1 MGLGTRLD
9 VEGTQ
14 EAGGV
19 GGKIPSAHPVGDGAR
34 TPSGGGRDVD
44 GRAAAEVAKGD
55 GGAGGPGLALPGPVG
70 GSQDGPVCGYPGC
83 GRRCAPAEG
92 PGRPPAYC
100 DDPAHTRL
108 SAYRRRRELAAAGG
122 EGGSTA
128 GADRTLAASRPAAAV
143 GTGPKGAVQARPV
156 ALARLRADELA
167 AHVATLAADLGRTLE
182 AFTTT
187 LGRLGDLG
195 AAEVQVEAAEVDAAR
210 RVAEATARAVRAE
223 AEGRAQAAARAD
235 AEAVT
240 AEATV
245 ALEELEGRLAATD
258 AALLAARAQAEEAD
272 QRAAEEIAAAR
283 AQAAAQVE
291 AARAQARADIVTARA
306 EADERAESARADAAA
321 RLATIRATAEREMA
335 TLRGKL
341 AASHAEL
348 AGVRRD
354 AKSASDV
361 QAELRAELT
370 ALREAA
376 AADRAAAAAALDRA
390 RADAATEM
398 DRLRRESANELTRLR
413 DELARARAAAD
424 AEAARIR
431 AEAVAAREADRLA
444 VEERM
449 AVLTEARADAR
460 ARAERAERHADA
472 LAAQL
477 EQRPPQAI

>member
-1 MGLGTRLD
+1 MD
-9 VEGTQ
+9 VEGRQ
-14 EAGGV
+14 ELADGAGGE
-19 GGKIPSAHPVGDGAR
+19 IPSARLALDGAGM
-34 TPSGGGRDVD
+34 TGDGGRD
-44 GRAAAEVAKGD
+44 GD
-55 GGAGGPGLALPGPVG
+55 GQAADDVASGAGGALVGRLALPGPVG

-83 GRRCAPAEG
+83 GRPCAPAEG

-108 SAYRRRRELAAAGG
+108 SAYRRRRELAAAAGD
-122 EGGSTA
+122 GGSTA

-143 GTGPKGAVQARPV
+143 GTGSKGAVQARPV

-182 AFTTT
+182 AFTVT

-195 AAEVQVEAAEVDAAR
+195 AAEAQVEAAEADAAR

-223 AEGRAQAAARAD
+223 AAERAQVAARVD

-258 AALLAARAQAEEAD
+258 AALLAARAQADEAD
-272 QRAAEEIAAAR
+272 RRAAAEIAAAR
-283 AQAAAQVE
+283 EQAAAQVE

-376 AADRAAAAAALDRA
+376 AADRATAAAALDRA

-398 DRLRRESANELTRLR
+398 DRLRRESTDELT
-413 DELARARAAAD
+413 RARAAAD
-424 AEAARIR
+424 AEAARLR

-460 ARAERAERHADA
+460 ARAERAERHADT

-477 EQRPPQAI
+477 EHRPPHAT